1 MKLRN
6 EDLLLVPVSF
16 TKILFTVPEKCPNRE
31 FFLFC
36 IWTLFTQ
43 CKYRFS
49 VNLRKTPLRTD
60 NKSILSVKAN
70 NSAINP
76 TKPINSQN
84 HQLKFL
90 THFCKLPFQHVASN
104 SSPVHLFAISGKQ
117 KAILQKRCSE
127 EDVDIAKEKISAIK
141 LQILWAQKGI
151 QNSFKQ
157 LRWNTANGMINYF
170 CKMIH
175 LNCLTVF

>member
-1 MKLRN
+1 MDLTLSRRRSLSYRNQSTDLPSKSMDWFLYDNGLRQKRLKMKLRN

-90 THFCKLPFQHVASN
+90 THFCKLPF
-104 SSPVHLFAISGKQ
+104 
-117 KAILQKRCSE
+117 
-127 EDVDIAKEKISAIK
+127 
-141 LQILWAQKGI
+141 
-151 QNSFKQ
+151 
-157 LRWNTANGMINYF
+157 
-170 CKMIH
+170 
-175 LNCLTVF
+175 